1 MDFSEERQQVCD
13 AGRRLLEL
21 GLVSGTW
28 GNVSV
33 RANNETILITPSG
46 VEYQTMTSTDIVEV
60 HLKDGSYVGR
70 KPSSEKNLHVEIYRR
85 RKEVGA
91 VVHHHASNASTVAAA
106 RREVPAILDD
116 LAQIVGPSV
125 RVADYALPSTKKLVR
140 KTIAALKGRNAALM
154 ANHGAVCVGR
164 DLEQT
169 ILCCEV
175 LEKACRSFIEA
186 EFLGGAKEI
195 NRFEAWI
202 MHQYYLKKY
211 SKKT

>member
-1 MDFSEERQQVCD
+1 MEFAEQRQQVCD

-33 RANNETILITPSG
+33 RVNKERMLITPSG
-46 VEYQTMTSTDIVEV
+46 VEYQSMTCADIVQV
-60 HLKDGSYVGR
+60 RLNDGSSIGK
-70 KPSSEKNLHVEIYRR
+70 KPSSEKNLHVEIYQRR
-85 RKEVGA
+85 RDVGA

-116 LAQIVGPSV
+116 LALIVGPSV
-125 RVADYALPSTKKLVR
+125 RVAEYALPSTKKLVV
-140 KTIAALKGRNAALM
+140 KTVAALKGRNAALM

-175 LEKACRSFIEA
+175 LKKACRSFIEA

-195 NRFEAWI
+195 KKFEAWI
-202 MHQYYLKKY
+202 MHQYYLRKYLKKI
-211 SKKT
+211 